1 MSSFTGQIGLRMHGT
16 TLVTKLIEWD
26 TNSSTHHVVVAIS
39 ETWCVS
45 AEPGGVRLRRID
57 HYPELIWS
65 HFGLT
70 DAQVAKIIDSALASV
85 GLPYN
90 LAVFPVLL
98 AHRITGLPIPA
109 WLASWLSFRRNVD
122 CSQMADDIYTGADIH
137 LFNHPPALVTPAD
150 FENYYD
156 EMGWLNADHRPGPVQ
171 NVPESPGLG
180 LPGPD
185 EDVLL
190 PD

>member
-1 MSSFTGQIGLRMHGT
+1 MITGQIGLRMHGT

-26 TNSSTHHVVVAIS
+26 TNSATHHVVVAIS
-39 ETWCVS
+39 KTWCVS

-70 DAQVAKIIDSALASV
+70 DAQIAKIIDAALASV

-98 AHRITGLPIPA
+98 AHRLTHLPIPMMVV
-109 WLASWLSFRRNVD
+109 SWLSFRRNVD
-122 CSQMADDIYTGADIH
+122 CSQMADDIYTAAGIH

-150 FENYYD
+150 FETYFR
-156 EMGWLNADHRPGPVQ
+156 EMGWLDADHRPGPVQ
-171 NVPESPGLG
+171 SDAQPSGAG
-180 LPGPD
+180 LPGAD
-185 EDVLL
+185 AHVLL